1 MRAREYRVLEEAIE
15 RGLSIGYQR
24 AYKHTDKPAPADIW
38 AAQHRE
44 IMWAIDEYFTF
55 DGEIK
60 CGD

>member
-1 MRAREYRVLEEAIE
+1 MRAKEYKVLEEAIE

-24 AYKHTDKPAPADIW
+24 AYKHSDHPAPADIW
-38 AAQHRE
+38 AAQSRE
-44 IMWAIDEYFTF
+44 IMIEVDSYFTF